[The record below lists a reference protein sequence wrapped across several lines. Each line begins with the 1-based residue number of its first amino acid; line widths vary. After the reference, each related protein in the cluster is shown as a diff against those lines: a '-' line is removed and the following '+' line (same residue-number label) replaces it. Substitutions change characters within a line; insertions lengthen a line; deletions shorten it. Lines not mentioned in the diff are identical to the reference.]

1 MDWLLGLLFG
11 AGVFLLCIKDKPY
24 LLDLRLQKKAGIHQ
38 KIVEMLHI
46 RKGFKLTEC
55 MIKFPF
61 SAHPSLAGIALDEQ
75 AKQICLISGNFEKE
89 EISVRLISYNSVL
102 ACELIV
108 DGSSLLFSSAKTPA
122 IQPLA
127 EQTSSIKFPDTHKIK
142 TVLLK
147 LTIKD
152 AKYPQHQIEF
162 IEKVK
167 GDGAFALQD
176 AKKWYLLLADV
187 IGKSG

>member
-11 AGVFLLCIKDKPY
+11 AGLLLLCIKDKPE
-24 LLDLRLQKKAGIHQ
+24 LLDLRLQKKADIHQ

-46 RKGFKLTEC
+46 RKGFKLTEF

-61 SAHPSLAGIALDEQ
+61 STHPSLAGIAIDQQ
-75 AKQICLISGNFEKE
+75 AKQICLINGDFEKE
-89 EISVRLISYNSVL
+89 EISVRLIAYNTILDS
-102 ACELIV
+102 ELIV
-108 DGSSLLFSSAKTPA
+108 DGLSLLFSSAKMPA
-122 IQPLA
+122 AQSPA
-127 EQTSSIKFPDTHKIK
+127 EQPANVKFPDSHTIK
-142 TVLLK
+142 SVLLK

-162 IEKVK
+162 IEQAK

-176 AKKWYLLLADV
+176 AKKWHGLMV
-187 IGKSG
+187 EIMSKGR